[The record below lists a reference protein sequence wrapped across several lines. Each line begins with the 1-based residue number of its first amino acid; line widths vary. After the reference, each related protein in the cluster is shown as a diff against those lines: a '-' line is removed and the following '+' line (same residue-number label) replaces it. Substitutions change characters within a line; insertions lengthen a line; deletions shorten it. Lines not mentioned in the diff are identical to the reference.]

1 LNVVNWL
8 KLTLLK
14 IKNSKHNFVLVNFYR
29 KMYRLCKDIIRLIF
43 DKNLKGYTIAFS
55 TMRFS

>member
-1 LNVVNWL
+1 VNWL